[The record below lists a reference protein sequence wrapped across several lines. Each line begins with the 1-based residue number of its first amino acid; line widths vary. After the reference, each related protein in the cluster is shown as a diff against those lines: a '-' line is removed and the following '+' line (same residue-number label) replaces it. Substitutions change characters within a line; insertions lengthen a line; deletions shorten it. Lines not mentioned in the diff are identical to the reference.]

1 MTQSQSS
8 LSHEPK
14 VCKTCII
21 KSACT
26 KDNDSGTLCNKA
38 YCEIEKNITDYLKGS
53 LNERNKITM

>member
-53 LNERNKITM
+53 FE